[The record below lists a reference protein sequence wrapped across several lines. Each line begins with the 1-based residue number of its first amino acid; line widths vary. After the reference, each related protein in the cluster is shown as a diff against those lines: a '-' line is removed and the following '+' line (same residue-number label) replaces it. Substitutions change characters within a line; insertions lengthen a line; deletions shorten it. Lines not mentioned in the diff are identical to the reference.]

1 MVATINSV
9 NSVAAGA
16 KFLEPVVSVL
26 RESLHNPHDLKA
38 GTLNNPTTEAL
49 ATFLVTVIRADG
61 DHVSPTDINAYLK
74 SLCQNDNTSFEN
86 RLIGEAA
93 QIALDALNPNNTAT
107 LSHLDVGAEASISG
121 FLNRKEGPSLE
132 QEFAAILA
140 QKQSPTL

>member
-1 MVATINSV
+1 MVATINSI

-16 KFLEPVVSVL
+16 KFLGPVVSVL
-26 RESLHNPHDLKA
+26 RETLNSPDDLQA
-38 GTLNNPTTEAL
+38 GTLNNPTAEAL

-93 QIALDALNPNNTAT
+93 QIALDALDPNNTAT
-107 LSHLDVGAEASISG
+107 LSPAVIANEAARISHG
-121 FLNRKEGPSLE
+121 SEN
-132 QEFAAILA
+132 AANNIVRFNLLTT
-140 QKQSPTL
+140 QSTTR